1 MQGQALPGF
10 RDFYPDELALK
21 NHIFAT
27 WREVARR
34 YGFQEYDGP
43 PLEPLELYT
52 DKSGEEIVQQ
62 LYAFEDKGG
71 RKVALRPE
79 MTPTLARMVGAHAQA
94 LKKPIR
100 WFSIPQLFRYE
111 RQQRGRLR
119 EHFQLN
125 MDILGEASPLADAEL
140 IAAAIDIMRAFG
152 FGPADVQAR
161 VSDRRVLRTLL
172 LGRGLT
178 EAQLPTAFE
187 VIDKSER
194 VPQEALAEILAKVG
208 IARRE
213 ASIVFEVAN
222 LRSIETVTAALAK
235 VEGGEEAGEPLR
247 QAVGALEAMGLGDFV
262 AVDLTI
268 VRGLAYYTGIVFE
281 LFDTGKSL
289 RAICGGGRY
298 DGLLKALGGVDLPA
312 LGFGMGDVEPEGG
325 KIDPA
330 QRLQQAVIA
339 AAPADR
345 PQRFPSVEQLEHDPR
360 VVGEPPDDREIYRD
374 EVPEPHGFQGAH
386 GLAQRLT
393 RLLSASDLGESS
405 GHGLDAPQIRYFE
418 DDARFPPRDSHLR
431 QDLREGFLRHPLAF
445 VDHLEG
451 CGQLSLSKAP
461 AEQQCSEYPA
471 VRDPRLDVRRPEP
484 ERPHDVDRGGDQLRV
499 GERARLAEDVHI
511 ELKVLPQPSA
521 LLSLVAKQLRDREPA
536 NRLFKRLGVRSHH
549 AGEGGRHLGTQRDL
563 TPALVLERVQLLHD
577 LRTALVH
584 I

>member
-10 RDFYPDELALK
+10 RDFYPDELALR

-62 LYAFEDKGG
+62 LYTFEDKGG

-125 MDILGEASPLADAEL
+125 MDIIGEASPLADAEL

-152 FGPADVQAR
+152 LGPADVRAR

-172 LGRGLT
+172 LGRGVT

-187 VIDKSER
+187 AIDKSER
-194 VPQEALAEILAKVG
+194 VPREVVADKLRETG
-208 IARRE
+208 IGKRE
-213 ASIVFEVAN
+213 TDAVFE
-222 LRSIETVTAALAK
+222 IAALRGLDAVLTALGK
-235 VEGGEEAGEPLR
+235 VKSGEEAGEPVR

-281 LFDTGKSL
+281 LFDRGKSL
-289 RAICGGGRY
+289 RAVCGGGRY

-312 LGFGMGDVEPEGG
+312 LGFGMGDVGLEELLKERG
-325 KIDPA
+325 
-330 QRLQQAVIA
+330 
-339 AAPADR
+339 PAD
-345 PQRFPSVEQLEHDPR
+345 Q
-360 VVGEPPDDREIYRD
+360 
-374 EVPEPHGFQGAH
+374 
-386 GLAQRLT
+386 
-393 RLLSASDLGESS
+393 ASTK
-405 GHGLDAPQIRYFE
+405 LDA
-418 DDARFPPRDSHLR
+418 
-431 QDLREGFLRHPLAF
+431 FLI
-445 VDHLEG
+445 
-451 CGQLSLSKAP
+451 
-461 AEQQCSEYPA
+461 A
-471 VRDPRLDVRRPEP
+471 VS
-484 ERPHDVDRGGDQLRV
+484 G
-499 GERARLAEDVHI
+499 EDVALV
-511 ELKVLPQPSA
+511 LKLA
-521 LLSLVAKQLRDREPA
+521 HQLRD
-536 NRLFKRLGVRSHH
+536 LGVAVEYGLRPAAIRKQLELAAARGAPRAVILGPDERA
-549 AGEGGRHLGTQRDL
+549 AGEVLVRDMKAGTAEQVPIAKL
-563 TPALVLERVQLLHD
+563 PGLFH
-577 LRTALVH
+577 
-584 I
+584 